1 VPWAAPSRR
10 SWDTQKGDL
19 GLSMTSRYAGRET
32 MEAKA
37 ACVRGGAAPG
47 LALITKRFEI
57 LLNAR
62 FEAALQQGLSA
73 SGSVVRW
80 LLGGLLPPPSLRAG
94 WHS

>member
-1 VPWAAPSRR
+1 MPWAAPSRR

-19 GLSMTSRYAGRET
+19 GLSMTSRYAGRGDDGGEGGLR
-32 MEAKA
+32 E
-37 ACVRGGAAPG
+37 GGAAPG